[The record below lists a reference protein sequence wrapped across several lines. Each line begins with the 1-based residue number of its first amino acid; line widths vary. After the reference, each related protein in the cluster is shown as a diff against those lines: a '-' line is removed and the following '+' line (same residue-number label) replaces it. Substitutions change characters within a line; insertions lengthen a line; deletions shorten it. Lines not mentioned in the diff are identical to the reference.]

1 MQSRHFKS
9 RFDLEDHVPVSAVT
23 LTRLGKQFQI
33 TEPCFFPCVQRAGR
47 LTLLRIRP
55 GYQNISHSSIFWTLA
70 LALSKQIPRGQ
81 LESLRWTDVLL
92 PHLVFCSVLSA
103 PRGHKYFSHINVSR
117 ALFSNK
123 WPRTQWFK
131 RTEFDYPKVP
141 ELRGSTPQ
149 CLWAKLKLPK
159 GLFSLLE
166 AKGECLLAFAPHWR
180 TGRTGSFFCL

>member
-9 RFDLEDHVPVSAVT
+9 RFDLEDRVPVSAVT

-47 LTLLRIRP
+47 LTLLRIRQ
-55 GYQNISHSSIFWTLA
+55 GYQNVSHSSIFWTLA
-70 LALSKQIPRGQ
+70 LAFSNQIPRGQ

-117 ALFSNK
+117 ALFSGEVPTNDHTPSGLK
-123 WPRTQWFK
+123 EQNLIILIWLSRCSEVRHPRASGLNSSC
-131 RTEFDYPKVP
+131 R
-141 ELRGSTPQ
+141 
-149 CLWAKLKLPK
+149 K
-159 GLFSLLE
+159 GCFP
-166 AKGECLLAFAPHWR
+166 C
-180 TGRTGSFFCL
+180 